1 MLQQLYRHACMPCK
15 YALVDIDKLRLRCS
29 KDASKH
35 PYDYCPDTPCKSFAP
50 QYVFDMRGAQKIS
63 VRKKGGKE

>member
-1 MLQQLYRHACMPCK
+1 MFQQLYRHACMPCK

-50 QYVFDMRGAQKIS
+50 MYVFDMRGAQKIS
-63 VRKKGGKE
+63 VRKKGGEE